1 MNEEAMTGPGQAAG
15 DSQPL
20 RDGAVPPLA
29 CGADVDDLLEQAA
42 DGRGG
47 QLTSHQRGCPHC
59 QAALREFSRV
69 WEPVRDLGAKQVS
82 LPAAVRS
89 AVSSQIRKLTAD
101 AWYTLELA
109 EGGVIRIAARVVAMI
124 ARDAARQVP
133 GVRVVFGR
141 STRARAAGRAEAATL
156 GHRHPSEAVGVMGRS
171 AVVDLA
177 VAVDYGRELDAVGR
191 GVQEHAIAALRDKAG
206 LKDVLVNVTIDDVTT

>member
-1 MNEEAMTGPGQAAG
+1 MNEEAMTGPGQPAG
-15 DSQPL
+15 DIQPL
-20 RDGAVPPLA
+20 RDGAVQPLT
-29 CGADVDDLLEQAA
+29 CGADVDELLEQAA

-109 EGGVIRIAARVVAMI
+109 EGGAIRIAARVVAMI

-177 VAVDYGRELDAVGR
+177 VAAEYGRGLDAVGR
-191 GVQEHAIAALRDKAG
+191 GVQERAIAALRDKAG